1 MEREPISEEERIQ
14 RRKYALQLPPAEPRD
29 WPTMSQV
36 QEEYPQLCG
45 EEQAWLLEA
54 LIFEAHERRQN
65 EGN

>member
-1 MEREPISEEERIQ
+1 METGPEDFAEKN
-14 RRKYALQLPPAEPRD
+14 KYRLQITPVERD

-54 LIFEAHERRQN
+54 LIFEAHERKQN